1 MKRIIYGL
9 CLLASTLFMQGCDP
23 CDSAPDSYEGAQM
36 SGYYAS
42 EYGDCAHY
50 DNDRCSYTLCE
61 NPETEACGWYLQS
74 WYCV

>member
-61 NPETEACGWYLQS
+61 EKEVCGWYLQS

>member
-1 MKRIIYGL
+1 MKRIICGL